1 MNKEIEKL
9 GQNVGTSLNLHRKD
23 FFDRFRGEMYNIH
36 STYKELQEST
46 NENINKMKLR
56 KEILDR
62 QSERDWFKNECNKI
76 DQKCHEKSDELNRF
90 KGKHNEQLQEKKFL
104 EEQIQAAHENR
115 DKLKQR
121 YSDLVEELEYLK
133 EEDIADMNGGVGN

>member
-90 KGKHNEQLQEKKFL
+90 KGKHNEQL
-104 EEQIQAAHENR
+104 
-115 DKLKQR
+115 
-121 YSDLVEELEYLK
+121 
-133 EEDIADMNGGVGN
+133 